1 MTACASASRH
11 TSRPCRPSHMMRESW
26 VTLASY
32 GLHDL
37 LMFSAETYFRL
48 FEVTNRQWWPAP
60 VIAALVAWVVFAAA
74 FRRQVPRPAPVLL
87 ALTWVAVALLY
98 FREGFAGI
106 HWLGNWWMGGF
117 SLQALGWLAW
127 AAAARPAYAG
137 AGLRRRLG
145 LGLLG
150 TAAAWPFVAIALGR
164 PVWQVEIVGFAP
176 DPTVLMSLGLLST
189 LQPSRRWALG
199 LSVVPLGWCVF
210 SGATLWTMAQP
221 HALVLPLAGAA
232 TVCALAGVRAG
243 RA

>member
-1 MTACASASRH
+1 MG
-11 TSRPCRPSHMMRESW
+11 ESW
-26 VTLASY
+26 ATLASY
-32 GLHDL
+32 RLHDL

-48 FEVTNRQWWPAP
+48 FEVINRQWWPAP
-60 VIAALVAWVVFAAA
+60 AVGALVAWVVFAAA
-74 FRRQVPRPAPVLL
+74 LGRRVPRHASVLL
-87 ALTWVAVALLY
+87 ALAWVAVALLY

-106 HWLGNWWMGGF
+106 HWLGNWWMAGF
-117 SLQALGWLAW
+117 SLQALAWLAW
-127 AAAARPAYAG
+127 AVAVRPTYACG
-137 AGLRRRLG
+137 GMQRRLG

-150 TAAAWPFVAIALGR
+150 TAAAWPFVAIALER
-164 PVWQVEIVGFAP
+164 PIWQIEIVGFAP

-232 TVCALAGVRAG
+232 TACALAGLR
-243 RA
+243 R